1 MVSNQFQIKREKNRE
16 ENQNFL
22 LANYSS
28 LPTSHVDIPM
38 LKRPILAVAAATLA
52 GIASGTT
59 IASATAANR
68 KRQRDIEW
76 AYPSPYD
83 LDDNEENK
91 PSNRFLPT
99 DSFRKTTITW
109 NLKRLL
115 DTWDQEDGEETW
127 PWVWTWHN
135 EHGTHAVFVGV
146 DNHTLQECQRF
157 AEESPQHNLTLVA
170 STDEIS
176 SQGLTADDFY
186 AHRCAIIDSSPKQID
201 MQHQILML
209 EDERLVCYD
218 SIKFALKRVVAVAT
232 IENELI

>member
-1 MVSNQFQIKREKNRE
+1 
-16 ENQNFL
+16 
-22 LANYSS
+22 
-28 LPTSHVDIPM
+28 M

-83 LDDNEENK
+83 LNDNNENTNK

-99 DSFRKTTITW
+99 DSFRKTTTTW

-170 STDEIS
+170 SSDEIS

-186 AHRCAIIDSSPKQID
+186 VHRCAIIDSSPKQID

-209 EDERLVCYD
+209 EDERFVCYD
-218 SIKFALKRVVAVAT
+218 SIKFALKRVVAVGT
-232 IENELI
+232 IEN